1 LSGLPER
8 RQSGNSRIERAP
20 RLIASHG
27 SSQSDVDL
35 ARLIANDIEDP
46 ASQPMI
52 EELAEPLVAYARVA
66 LAQSAKKLFARGR
79 EHNRCGRGHALAF
92 IKRPSARTQQWSVP
106 ATQQWA

>member
-1 LSGLPER
+1 
-8 RQSGNSRIERAP
+8 
-20 RLIASHG
+20 
-27 SSQSDVDL
+27 
-35 ARLIANDIEDP
+35 
-46 ASQPMI
+46 MI

-106 ATQQWA
+106 ATQQVGLITRREVVDNRPQQGCRRASDLGSKFPCARNMTVGALELV